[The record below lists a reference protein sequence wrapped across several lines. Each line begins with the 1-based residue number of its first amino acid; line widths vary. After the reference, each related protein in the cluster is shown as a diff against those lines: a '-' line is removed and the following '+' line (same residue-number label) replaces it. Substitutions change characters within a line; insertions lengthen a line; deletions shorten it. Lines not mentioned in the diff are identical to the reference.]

1 MRRWLDKMQPWGAL
15 LLRLVLGTAM
25 VYHGWDK
32 VIPKGGFHG
41 GNTFSA
47 LNSWSQ
53 FVVRLH
59 MPYWLGY
66 VSALT
71 ELVGG
76 AFLVLGLL
84 TRLCALLVAGN
95 MVVALVTVNFHKG
108 YEASEYTLALI
119 AMALMI
125 LFYGPGKL
133 AMDNKLGIA

>member
-1 MRRWLDKMQPWGAL
+1 
-15 LLRLVLGTAM
+15 M

-53 FVVRLH
+53 FVVRLN